1 MRVMPDRCL
10 QLDCQRRAPELATIA
25 PTSGQSELRVS
36 RRSAHFGDRCPTRV
50 GVFFRTPRLA
60 PLTSDAPSPLPRRR
74 VNDTGF
80 NVGQKHLPSLAARA
94 RQSRRQPQPTTFPPN
109 E

>member
-36 RRSAHFGDRCPTRV
+36 RRSAHFGDWRRARSAFSSE
-50 GVFFRTPRLA
+50 GRDQA
-60 PLTSDAPSPLPRRR
+60 PLTSDAP
-74 VNDTGF
+74 F
-80 NVGQKHLPSLAARA
+80 SLAGSA
-94 RQSRRQPQPTTFPPN
+94 
-109 E
+109 